1 MALNL
6 RARLALIREK
16 PGIPASAPEP
26 AGKERRPPDAL
37 RESAKDRPPRPPAFS
52 QWEDAGYLTLRR
64 TFTVPAPAIPKA
76 MPGGLPVLL
85 PDLEAAGGASAL
97 SPAGFLFFDLETTG
111 LSGGAGTVAFLAAF
125 GRCAGGRGRGRRA
138 GLEIT
143 QFLLLDYPGENDF
156 LDAVLRFM
164 GASVNGTFLVTY
176 NGKSFDSQ
184 ILKTRCLMN
193 GFPPPEFLQLDLL
206 YPARRMWKRVLP
218 NCSQATIETMIL
230 GLDRSGDL
238 PGSLAPGIWFDFLRS
253 GETFERPGEAAGRLL
268 GICDHNVKDISGLFS
283 LFAAFTEIAASPA
296 EGAARYRCDLE
307 NLAMI
312 WRRSFRAVSASVG
325 PLFRDGGSDAKRK
338 AAALE
343 LLEAAAREYPR
354 SCLRLA
360 FDLMRSG
367 RREEGRVLLERLAGG
382 EQAGFW
388 RCPPGRSVPAL
399 ALRTLAIDA
408 ERILRRPD
416 MARAFLERSLLPDA
430 DGLPAGLR
438 EDLQRRLDRLAP
450 QGVAGGV
457 S

>member
-16 PGIPASAPEP
+16 PGIPVSTPEQ
-26 AGKERRPPDAL
+26 AGKTPPPAAV
-37 RESAKDRPPRPPAFS
+37 RAAARKKSPRPPGFS
-52 QWEDAGYLTLRR
+52 QWEDAAYLTLRR
-64 TFTVPAPAIPKA
+64 TFTVAADAIPKV
-76 MPGGLPVLL
+76 MPGSLPVLL
-85 PDLEAAGGASAL
+85 PDLEAAGGVSAL

-125 GRCAGGRGRGRRA
+125 GRYAGGRRT

-143 QFLLLDYPGENDF
+143 QFLLLDYPGESDF

-164 GASVNGTFLVTY
+164 DASANGTFLVTY
-176 NGKSFDSQ
+176 NGKTFDSQ

-193 GFPPPEFLQLDLL
+193 GFPPPEFPQLDLL

-268 GICDHNVKDISGLFS
+268 GICDHNVKDITGLFS
-283 LFAAFTEIAASPA
+283 LFAAFTEIAASPPEA
-296 EGAARYRCDLE
+296 AARYHCDLE

-312 WRRSFRAVSASVG
+312 WRRSFRGAFSAG
-325 PLFRDGGSDAKRK
+325 PLFRESGFDMKRK
-338 AAALE
+338 AVASE

-360 FDLMRSG
+360 FDLLRSG
-367 RREEGRVLLERLAGG
+367 RREEGRILLARLADG
-382 EQAGFW
+382 EQDGLW

-399 ALRTLAIDA
+399 ALRALAIDA
-408 ERILRRPD
+408 ERTLRRPD
-416 MARAFLERSLLPDA
+416 MARTFLERSLLPDA

-438 EDLQRRLDRLAP
+438 EDLRRRLERPVIRDEGNDGNP
-450 QGVAGGV
+450 GN
-457 S
+457 